1 MESVVQSGKVAR
13 KGIRV
18 LTGKATG
25 DSNVPSNK
33 VKGAGMVSCEL
44 LDAEMKEKLF
54 SPSQVSNTLSRMT
67 NEFLLEI
74 HFEAL
79 HKAV

>member
-1 MESVVQSGKVAR
+1 MESVQSGKVAR
-13 KGIRV
+13 KGIKV
-18 LTGKATG
+18 LIGKATG
-25 DSNVPSNK
+25 ASNVPSNK

-44 LDAEMKEKLF
+44 PDAEMKEKLF
-54 SPSQVSNTLSRMT
+54 SPFQVSNTLSRMT
-67 NEFLLEI
+67 NDFLLAI